1 MRRARGAQDDETL
14 IGWTECGYPGFAMI
28 RLAIRLGTLRGVTRR
43 IESADQTIWQTTA
56 FLFKARD
63 VSAEEYAALT
73 GPTT

>member
-1 MRRARGAQDDETL
+1 
-14 IGWTECGYPGFAMI
+14 MI